1 MEISK
6 NPGGVWWIYEK
17 LFPGIIEPGLFPY
30 NIFPL
35 QISHVDTFLDTIYSS
50 KPLFD

>member
-17 LFPGIIEPGLFPY
+17 LFSGIIEPGLFPY
-30 NIFPL
+30 KFPL